1 MEGKLTH
8 LDFDA
13 AIDFG
18 ATGVW
23 LQDSS
28 HCVPPWTPLFGWY
41 WASFC
46 DFGGCGAMEKISQPF
61 AKALVMRL
69 NNGGVYY
76 GFFAATDEDE
86 VREREAKFREVMR
99 PYLVEGGNN
108 WEQVFKDELLPEYQR
123 LKKFA
128 LKEATAHELWLHVE
142 DLFAVTRKMWYLHI
156 FWMYATWCPYVLFER
171 LTQQLLGIG
180 DTDPQFLELVTG
192 FDNKNF
198 QIERR
203 LWLLSKQAAELG
215 LKNVFMESKPQDV
228 VSTLQDS
235 ESGAAWLSHFRE
247 FIDEDGWRSQRRA
260 EFAPTWKEEPTPA
273 IEVIKLYLRRDGEFD
288 LDSQREGAVQRR
300 LAAEQDILSKVP
312 EEQRG
317 WFETLMKA
325 AQQSGPY
332 GEGHS
337 YYCEDYCFG
346 LTRRAFV
353 EIGRRFAA
361 AGAIDSSEDIFF
373 LLPDEIRKV
382 LFVPDRY
389 DLRAIIRERR
399 TDWEAACEHP
409 NPPFMLAEG
418 VTPDDITKNLIQMA
432 DPIFFK
438 ALMGVLPQVR
448 PELEADLYG
457 TTGSPGIA
465 EGIARVVVSDSDL
478 ATIQPGDILVAAT
491 TAPSWTP
498 VFHLIKGAVID
509 RGGSL
514 AHAAIVS
521 REFGIPLLINTLEG
535 TQKIKS
541 GQRIRVDADLGA
553 VFVLDK

>member
-1 MEGKLTH
+1 MEGRLTH
-8 LDFDA
+8 LDFDP

-41 WASFC
+41 WAAFC
-46 DFGGCGAMEKISQPF
+46 DFGGSGAMEKISQPF
-61 AKALVMRL
+61 AKALAMRL
-69 NNGGVYY
+69 NNGSVYY

-86 VREREAKFREVMR
+86 VKEREAKFREAMR
-99 PYLVEGGNN
+99 PYLVDGGNN

-123 LKKFA
+123 LKGFD
-128 LKEATAHELWLHVE
+128 LEGATAHDLWLHVE
-142 DLFAVTRKMWYLHI
+142 DCFAVTRKMWYLHV

-171 LTQQLLGIG
+171 LTQQLVGIG

-203 LWLLSKQAAELG
+203 LWLLSKKAAELG
-215 LKNVFMESKPQDV
+215 LKDILIESDPQDV
-228 VSTLQDS
+228 FAKL
-235 ESGAAWLSHFRE
+235 EGAPSGIEWLSHFRE

-260 EFAPTWKEEPTPA
+260 EFAPTWWEEPKPA
-273 IEVIKLYLRRDGEFD
+273 IDAIKLYLGLDGEFD
-288 LDSQREGAVQRR
+288 LDAQREIAVQRR
-300 LAAEQDILSKVP
+300 LAAEKEVLAKVP
-312 EEQRG
+312 EDQRG
-317 WFETLMKA
+317 WFSTLMKA

-346 LTRRAFV
+346 LTRRAFMEV
-353 EIGRRFAA
+353 GRRY
-361 AGAIDSSEDIFF
+361 AGAGTIESPEDIFF
-373 LLPDEIRKV
+373 LLPDEIMKLTYV
-382 LFVPDRY
+382 FERY
-389 DLRAIIRERR
+389 DIRGIVSERR
-399 TDWEAACEHP
+399 TAWEAACETP
-409 NPPFMLAEG
+409 NPPFMLGEG
-418 VTPDDITKNLIQMA
+418 VTPDDITKSLVQMA

-438 ALMGVLPQVR
+438 ALLGVLPEVR

-478 ATIQPGDILVAAT
+478 SSIQAGDILVAAT

-521 REFGIPLLINTLEG
+521 REFGIPLVINTLEG
-535 TQKIKS
+535 TEKIKS

-553 VFVLDK
+553 VFILDK

>member
-1 MEGKLTH
+1 MEGKLSH
-8 LDFDA
+8 LDFDPA
-13 AIDFG
+13 VDFG

-46 DFGGCGAMEKISQPF
+46 DFGGNGAMEKISQPF
-61 AKALVMRL
+61 AKAMAMRMQ
-69 NNGGVYY
+69 NGGVYY
-76 GFFAATDEDE
+76 GFFAATDDDE
-86 VREREAKFREVMR
+86 VREREANFREAMR
-99 PYLVEGGNN
+99 PYLVDGGNN
-108 WEQVFKDELLPEYQR
+108 WEQVFKEELLPEYQR
-123 LKKFA
+123 LKKFD
-128 LKEATAHELWLHVE
+128 LPGSTAHDLWLHVE
-142 DLFAVTRKMWYLHI
+142 DCFAVTRRMWFLHV

-171 LTQQLLGIG
+171 LTQQLVGIG
-180 DTDPQFLELVTG
+180 DTDPRFLELITG

-203 LWLLSKQAAELG
+203 LWLLSKQAADLG
-215 LKNVFMESKPQDV
+215 LTDVLLEGEAQDL

-235 ESGAAWLSHFRE
+235 GPGTTWLTQFEE

-260 EFAPTWKEEPTPA
+260 EFAPTWVEDPSPA
-273 IEVIKLYLRRDGEFD
+273 IEAIRLYLRRGGEFD
-288 LDSQREGAVQRR
+288 LDTQREGAVRRR
-300 LAAEQDILSKVP
+300 LAAEQEVLSKVP

-317 WFETLMKA
+317 WLATLMKA

-346 LTRRAFV
+346 LTRRAFL
-353 EIGRRFAA
+353 EIGRRYAE
-361 AGAIDSSEDIFF
+361 AGAVISAEDIFF
-373 LLPDEIRKV
+373 LLPDEIKKV
-382 LFVPDRY
+382 IFVPDRY
-389 DLRAIIRERR
+389 DLTGIVRERR
-399 TDWEAACEHP
+399 AVWEAACEQP
-409 NPPFMLAEG
+409 NPPFMLGEG
-418 VTPDDITKNLIQMA
+418 VTPDDITKNLVQMA

-438 ALMGVLPQVR
+438 ALLGVMPQVR

-465 EGIARVVVSDSDL
+465 EGIARVVINDKDL
-478 ATIQPGDILVAAT
+478 STIQEGDILVAAT

-521 REFGIPLLINTLEG
+521 REFGIPLVINTMEG

-553 VFVLDK
+553 VFILDE